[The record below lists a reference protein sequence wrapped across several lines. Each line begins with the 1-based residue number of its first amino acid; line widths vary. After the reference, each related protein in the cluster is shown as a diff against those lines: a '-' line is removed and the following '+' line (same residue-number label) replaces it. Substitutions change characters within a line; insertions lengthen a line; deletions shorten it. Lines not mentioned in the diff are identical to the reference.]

1 MGSARAYCPE
11 TADGVLWLR
20 RLWRAGER
28 GRKSQVNGEGRTG
41 CRTTPELPC
50 EKLCLTV
57 PAMTPETNR
66 RWKAKETADGI
77 TNEMNAPPGRPEH
90 PHRRPTDHDRVVT

>member
-1 MGSARAYCPE
+1 
-11 TADGVLWLR
+11 
-20 RLWRAGER
+20 
-28 GRKSQVNGEGRTG
+28 
-41 CRTTPELPC
+41 
-50 EKLCLTV
+50 
-57 PAMTPETNR
+57 MTPETNR